1 MAPRR
6 ACVSRCMNENME
18 QEAHPQAPQVPVC
31 PMVMQVTNVKF
42 RVALKVLAESNRKF
56 LVLVN
61 YNMGTTSSRVR
72 KFTRIKPPQ
81 FCGSKV

>member
-1 MAPRR
+1 MTTRR
-6 ACVSRCMNENME
+6 DYAGIKVRESEE
-18 QEAHPQAPQVPVC
+18 QLVHPQAPQVPVC

-42 RVALKVLAESNRKF
+42 RVALKVSAQSNRKF

-61 YNMGTTSSRVR
+61 SNMGTTSSRVR